1 MVASIRRALR
11 LPVQTGEAD
20 PYTMVMN
27 RLKNQK
33 YHLIGSHSAVK
44 KCLWVHNALTQG
56 RFCYK
61 CKFYGIESHRCV
73 QFTPSTLWCWNA
85 CLHCWRVRPQ
95 DLGLKEED
103 LIKIHGLD
111 DPDIIADL
119 AIEEHRRIVSGYKHM
134 TSKEMWSEAMNPK
147 HVAISLTG
155 EPTLYS
161 RLGELIQAYHR
172 RGLTTFLVTR
182 GIRPEV
188 LASLE
193 DEPTQL
199 YVSLEAWSKEM
210 YSYFNRPLVSRGWEK
225 TLKTLEILPSFSSP
239 TVIRITLVKGF
250 NMGEKDVKGFA
261 KLIDI
266 ASPTYVEPKA
276 YMHVGGSTDRLSR
289 DNMPS
294 MNEVL
299 DFASKLAEESG
310 YRLVSHSTPSRVAL
324 LTKLSKPAIR
334 YGKGCPEAWCSKEI
348 GDEFSGEYGA
358 AEL

>member
-1 MVASIRRALR
+1 
-11 LPVQTGEAD
+11 
-20 PYTMVMN
+20 
-27 RLKNQK
+27 
-33 YHLIGSHSAVK
+33 
-44 KCLWVHNALTQG
+44 
-56 RFCYK
+56 
-61 CKFYGIESHRCV
+61 
-73 QFTPSTLWCWNA
+73 
-85 CLHCWRVRPQ
+85 
-95 DLGLKEED
+95 
-103 LIKIHGLD
+103 
-111 DPDIIADL
+111 
-119 AIEEHRRIVSGYKHM
+119 
-134 TSKEMWSEAMNPK
+134 